1 MSSLMQK
8 GTAKNYTRE
17 IFKTKEEWLKHRGLG
32 GSSASAILGKNPY
45 MSKLE
50 LYRAIVMPNKNPLIK
65 QNESMYYGTRCEP
78 LIRNLFAY
86 DHDDLYRVHTPK
98 KYEMYRRIDKPY
110 MTATLDGVLTEKG
123 TQKKG
128 ILEVKTHDVRNRKDE
143 EEWKDHIPE
152 NYYIQVL
159 HYLLVMNDC
168 EYVVLTAKLKF
179 YDYFNADGKKLTKTE
194 IRYYY
199 IDRNDEHIQKDL
211 AFLEKKETEFW
222 EENVQKK
229 VMPTLKF
236 KF

>member
-1 MSSLMQK
+1 MQK
-8 GTAKNYTRE
+8 VTAKNYTKE
-17 IFKTKEEWLKHRGLG
+17 TFKTKEDWLKARGLG

-45 MSKLE
+45 MSVLE
-50 LYRAIVMPNKNPLIK
+50 LYRAIVMPNKHPLVK
-65 QNESMYYGTRCEP
+65 QNESMYYGTKCEP
-78 LIRNLFAY
+78 LIRKLFAY
-86 DHDDLYRVHTPK
+86 DHKDLCRVHTPK
-98 KYEMYRRIDKPY
+98 DNEMYRRIDKPY
-110 MTATLDGVLTEKG
+110 MTAKLDGV
-123 TQKKG
+123 
-128 ILEVKTHDVRNRKDE
+128 LEVKTHDVRNRKDE

-168 EYVVLTAKLKF
+168 EYVVLTAKLRF
-179 YDYFNADGKKLTKTE
+179 YDYFNADGKKLIKTE

-199 IDRNDEHIQKDL
+199 IDRNDERIKKDL

-229 VMPTLKF
+229 VMPTIKF